1 MNGPKDTDLKGR
13 VGRYWE
19 GLEVV
24 VVVGKEGAG
33 RWPGGGSSGDPVCSS
48 GKVTECGQST
58 VHDCCFPRGPQS
70 CQRTNVHERKM

>member
-33 RWPGGGSSGDPVCSS
+33 RWPGGGSSGDPVCSLVV
-48 GKVTECGQST
+48 GANPVT
-58 VHDCCFPRGPQS
+58 CFAS
-70 CQRTNVHERKM
+70 CWLQQPH